1 MPRPEKPPITR
12 GRHLNHVASLYDPLV
27 ERMSF
32 GRERRFREKTLD
44 LMDIRPD
51 ARILDIGCGTG
62 SLTIMIAGRLTGNG
76 QVIGID
82 AAPKMIAIAR
92 NKAARSESNAEFT
105 VGVAEKLEF
114 GDAAFDIVV
123 NSMFMHHVDNELKK
137 LALAEMFRVLKP
149 AGQLCTADIDRPST
163 FLAGC
168 IGWAARYLL
177 LQPELED
184 NLNGKLPGLI
194 RAAGFMDVCKQNHL
208 YGLIS
213 FFTARKPSLC

>member
-1 MPRPEKPPITR
+1 MRQHEKPPITR
-12 GRHLNHVASLYDPLV
+12 GRHLNHVAWLYDPLV
-27 ERMSF
+27 EKMSF

-44 LMDIRPD
+44 LMDIKPD
-51 ARILDIGCGTG
+51 DRVLDIGCGTG
-62 SLTIMIAGRLTGNG
+62 SLTIMIARRLTGNG

-92 NKAARSESNAEFT
+92 NKAARSGSKAEFA

-123 NSMFMHHVDNELKK
+123 NSMFMHHIDNELKN

-149 AGQLCTADIDRPST
+149 AGQLCTADIDKPST
-163 FLAGC
+163 FLAGLM
-168 IGWAARYLL
+168 GWAGRYLL
-177 LQPELED
+177 FQPELED
-184 NLNGKLPGLI
+184 NLNGKLPALI
-194 RAAGFMDVCKQNHL
+194 REANFLDVRKPEHL

-213 FFTARKPSLC
+213 FFTARKPAP